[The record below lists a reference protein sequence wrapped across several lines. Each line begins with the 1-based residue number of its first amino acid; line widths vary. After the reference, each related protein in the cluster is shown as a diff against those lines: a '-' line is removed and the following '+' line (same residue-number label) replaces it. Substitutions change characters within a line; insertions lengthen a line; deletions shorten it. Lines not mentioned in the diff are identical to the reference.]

1 MSFAAWW
8 SLKRKGKGHKVIE
21 LGKRQELKIVK
32 MVEFGVYLAAA
43 DNADEKVLLPRKEVP
58 EGVGIGDLQAVAKLI
73 DDDDQGELGDQLT
86 NRRICGEQQTYLM
99 AQQKEGHRHQYRHQH
114 DKVETCRRRVV
125 GRTEVALTGK
135 MTDAHGNRCRQT
147 IIYHEKQLRQR
158 GHNLMGGKGQCAYPS
173 YNDGHQGKSGGL
185 HAHLKGQGPS

>member
-73 DDDDQGELGDQLT
+73 DDDDQGELGYKLT
-86 NRRICGEQQTYLM
+86 NRRIGGEQQTYLM
-99 AQQKEGHRHQYRHQH
+99 AQQKEGHRHQYRHQ
-114 DKVETCRRRVV
+114 
-125 GRTEVALTGK
+125 
-135 MTDAHGNRCRQT
+135 
-147 IIYHEKQLRQR
+147 
-158 GHNLMGGKGQCAYPS
+158 
-173 YNDGHQGKSGGL
+173 
-185 HAHLKGQGPS
+185 